1 MPFLVKHY
9 NNEKTIEV
17 TNKQSI
23 VFLLFF
29 QKTIRDSACDAFNI
43 SKDVFI
49 LFIYIVFSSICINF

>member
-29 QKTIRDSACDAFNI
+29 RK
-43 SKDVFI
+43 
-49 LFIYIVFSSICINF
+49 L